1 MTGPEED
8 VLDHERERT
17 AQSVQ
22 RTADSLERTQLSWVR
37 TCVTLIGAG
46 FGLDRGLAALY
57 RAQLLDGTIWL
68 EGARASAI
76 ALASVGT
83 VTLVLA
89 TWRHLQRARSL
100 RREHPGIIHVLPI
113 LLTSALVIVLGMALT
128 VVLLLLD

>member
-1 MTGPEED
+1 MTLPDED
-8 VLDHERERT
+8 TLDYERERT

-46 FGLDRGLAALY
+46 FGLDRGLAALH
-57 RAQLLDGTIWL
+57 RAHLLDGTFWL
-68 EGARASAI
+68 AGARISAI

-89 TWRHLQRARSL
+89 TWRHLQRARSI
-100 RREHPGIIHVLPI
+100 RREHPGVIHLLPI
-113 LLTSALVIVLGMALT
+113 LLTSALVTFLGVALT
-128 VVLLLLD
+128 AVLLVIE

>member
-1 MTGPEED
+1 MTEPGED
-8 VLDHERERT
+8 ALDHERERT

-57 RAQLLDGTIWL
+57 RAQLLDGTLWL
-68 EGARASAI
+68 EGARVSAI

-89 TWRHLQRARSL
+89 SWRHLQRAGDLKRT
-100 RREHPGIIHVLPI
+100 HPGVIHLLPI
-113 LLTSALVIVLGMALT
+113 LLTSALVIFLGVALT
-128 VVLLLLD
+128 VVLLRLD

>member
-1 MTGPEED
+1 MIGPEGD
-8 VLDHERERT
+8 ALDHERERT

-46 FGLDRGLAALY
+46 FGLDRGLAALH
-57 RAQLLDGTIWL
+57 RAQLLEGLVWL
-68 EGARASAI
+68 EGARVSAL

-89 TWRHLQRARSL
+89 TWRHLQRARAL
-100 RREHPGIIHVLPI
+100 NRQHPGIIHLLPVL
-113 LLTSALVIVLGMALT
+113 LVSGLVTFLGVALT
-128 VVLLLLD
+128 AVLLLLD